1 MNEALLIK
9 PEQAKPKEEFIIDAN
24 TLVQLYIKPEKDLLD
39 FTNEDIAAIEEDY
52 IKAYAHLDKL

>member
-1 MNEALLIK
+1 MK
-9 PEQAKPKEEFIIDAN
+9 PEQAKPKEELIIDAN

-52 IKAYAHLDKL
+52 NKAYAHLDKL